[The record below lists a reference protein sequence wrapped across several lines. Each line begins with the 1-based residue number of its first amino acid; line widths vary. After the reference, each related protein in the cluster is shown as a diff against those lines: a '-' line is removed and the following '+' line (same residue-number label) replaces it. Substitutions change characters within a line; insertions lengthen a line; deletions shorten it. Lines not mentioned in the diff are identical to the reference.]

1 MEKFSVKS
9 TLVDDILLS
18 STNKSGHLKLLDQV
32 SDRLEKAGLRARKEK
47 CEFLA
52 NSVTYL
58 GHKIDGEGL
67 HPLPDKLE
75 AIQNARPPTNVQE
88 LRAYLGLLTYYSRF
102 LPNMSAV
109 LSSLY
114 QLLQKS
120 AKWKWTD
127 TEQKSFVSSK
137 ELLFSS
143 QLLVHFNP
151 KLKLTLQLTH
161 LLMGWGLCWHINI
174 PMVLR
179 DQLVMHLVH

>member
-1 MEKFSVKS
+1 MS
-9 TLVDDILLS
+9 I
-18 STNKSGHLKLLDQV
+18 TNKSDHLKLLDQV
-32 SDRLEKAGLRARKEK
+32 LDRLEKAGLIARKEK

-67 HPLPDKLE
+67 HPLPDKVE

-88 LRAYLGLLTYYSRF
+88 LRAYLGLLTYYSKF
-102 LPNMSAV
+102 LPNMSVV
-109 LSSLY
+109 LSPLY

-137 ELLFSS
+137 ELLLSS
-143 QLLVHFNP
+143 QLLAHFDP
-151 KLKLTLQLTH
+151 KLKLTLVVDTSAY
-161 LLMGWGLCWHINI
+161 GLGA
-174 PMVLR
+174 VLAHKYPNGSER
-179 DQLVMHLVH
+179 PIG